1 MARKPKQDPES
12 SRQRQIKFT
21 PSDREAEIIARL
33 AEWWRMPESKIIQ
46 MALHEQLSVYMQRV
60 SQGEDFLSGTNRSEV
75 NPLRLLLLR
84 LAAGET
90 IAESELTLLAHDCG
104 VPIETLKQ
112 IRDCL
117 MEDRQSVHS
126 V

>member
-1 MARKPKQDPES
+1 
-12 SRQRQIKFT
+12 
-21 PSDREAEIIARL
+21 
-33 AEWWRMPESKIIQ
+33 MPESKIIQ

-117 MEDRQSVHS
+117 MEDREHVRSM
-126 V
+126 